1 MSLLVELA
9 SSSKS
14 WKLFIAL
21 TPCVILLTGLFIIT
35 RLAWTKNLEIM
46 LSALKSSEWLRFE
59 SAIWSMFGL
68 WGKFLITGTIASL
81 LHWPIKNLHI
91 RLGKIK
97 KEEIDN
103 FPKSLKYQLLIGEL
117 LIAIG
122 ALLCAVTYHAYS

>member
-46 LSALKSSEWLRFE
+46 LSALKSSEWLTFE

-81 LHWPIKNLHI
+81 LHWPIKHLHI

-103 FPKSLKYQLLIGEL
+103 FPKHLKYQLLIGEL
-117 LIAIG
+117 LITIG
-122 ALLCAVTYHAYS
+122 ALLCAITYHAYS